1 MKTDNPGWHS
11 LTLLLSALPVALVI
25 SLLMARSQDV
35 GSTFYA
41 PDQRYSLQLPAD
53 WKAQITKD
61 GLGREQVIIFSSVPE
76 RVTLEV
82 RSFPA
87 ISLTS
92 ATAIAESEESM
103 YVRFRTGYV
112 KGKLVALPTWK
123 PDIDVALLEY
133 TVLQDGQSFLGQN
146 YYLRFDQQ
154 QAYLLRF
161 TGVPKVMEILQPQ
174 IRSVVESFRLLP
186 PASLAS

>member
-1 MKTDNPGWHS
+1 MKTNSPGWLS

-25 SLLMARSQDV
+25 SLLMVRSQDD
-35 GSTFYA
+35 GATFYA
-41 PDQRYSLQLPAD
+41 PDQRYRLQLPAH
-53 WKAQITKD
+53 WKSQITKD
-61 GLGREQVIIFSSVPE
+61 GLGREEVMIFSGAPE
-76 RVTLEV
+76 GTTLEV

-92 ATAIAESEESM
+92 ATAIAEYDEAM
-103 YVRFRTGYV
+103 YMRFRTGFV
-112 KGKLVALPTWK
+112 KGKLIALPAWK

-133 TVLQDGQSFLGQN
+133 TVLQDGQPLSGQN
-146 YYLRFDQQ
+146 YYLRFDKQ

-161 TGVPKVMEILQPQ
+161 MGVSQVMETLQPQ

-186 PASLAS
+186 PASLAT